1 MLGDQPFQRQTFNGL
16 GTVQRAGRAQRAVNS
31 GIEIMNATWNG
42 IERRG
47 KPKALQDFTSRQAVF
62 ETLMAAVA
70 AAHADGDDM
79 IANRYRWQ
87 EVGDYVQAAAQRA
100 EILIRAVNPDRSPM
114 DYAMACRT
122 ALARE
127 AERFLDDDSD
137 AASFYGPTLH
147 GIIRSIEAE

>member
-1 MLGDQPFQRQTFNGL
+1 
-16 GTVQRAGRAQRAVNS
+16 
-31 GIEIMNATWNG
+31 MNATWNG